1 MKDDIRLDED
11 TVQCTLY
18 SIPYMQEWQEG
29 ELDLKEKLSIS
40 YCSLGGQIWN
50 TKQKQWNERL
60 VCFKKKRR

>member
-40 YCSLGGQIWN
+40 YCSLGGQIWD
-50 TKQKQWNERL
+50 TKQKQW
-60 VCFKKKRR
+60 

>member
-40 YCSLGGQIWN
+40 YCSYKTETMV
-50 TKQKQWNERL
+50 TKDL
-60 VCFKKKRR
+60 FVLKRNVGSKC